1 MPIEYDPTEMP
12 GAEQVLKGTRALLQ
26 YLHGSKVT
34 VATALVLVALAQ
46 NVLRMSEDRLCEDLG
61 MSEAELNGV
70 LQSLSRRHLIIS
82 SRGFHIIT
90 DEGRIRVTALIQAVL
105 MTAE

>member
-1 MPIEYDPTEMP
+1 MPIEYDINEMP
-12 GAEQVLKGTRALLQ
+12 GAEQVLNGTRTLLQ

-46 NVLRMSEDRLCEDLG
+46 NVLRMSEDRLREDLG

-70 LQSLSRRHLIIS
+70 LQSLHRRQLIVS
-82 SRGFHIIT
+82 SRGSHIIT
-90 DEGRIRVTALIQAVL
+90 DE
-105 MTAE
+105 AESASPP